1 MKTTIRVGSLI
12 RSKKTNRRA
21 RVTGLTLTM
30 VRLEYAPGRWQWR
43 RIEDIERLYRAV

>member
-1 MKTTIRVGSLI
+1 MKTTLRVGALV
-12 RSKKTNRRA
+12 RSIKNNRRA
-21 RVTGLTLTM
+21 RITGLTITM